1 MKVCIIYG
9 SESGNSERAV
19 KAIAKTWQGSNFEIG
34 EIMEGATAAVRGF
47 AALAEQYDF
56 LVVATS
62 SNGEGDPPF
71 NFHPFLKALY
81 AADDAGDKPLTGC
94 GFAVLGFGCSHFDTF
109 QNCPRLTD
117 KLLAD
122 LGAIRAVSRE
132 ECDDSDEAHTAK
144 AKAKWGDTVL
154 KVLQSG
160 KIPSAHVGDWTD
172 ACTQNGATIL
182 DKHDDMLVA
191 AAQGAPSVPLLV
203 FGALAVAA
211 AGVAVSKFAALTG
224 AKSPSDRR
232 S

>member
-1 MKVCIIYG
+1 MIP
-9 SESGNSERAV
+9 
-19 KAIAKTWQGSNFEIG
+19 TQ
-34 EIMEGATAAVRGF
+34 
-47 AALAEQYDF
+47 
-56 LVVATS
+56 VATS

-81 AADDAGDKPLTGC
+81 AADDAGEKPLTGC

-144 AKAKWGDTVL
+144 AKAKWADAVL

-224 AKSPSDRR
+224 EVAV
-232 S
+232 

>member
-19 KAIAKTWQGSNFEIG
+19 KAIAKSWQGSNFEIG

-81 AADDAGDKPLTGC
+81 AADDAGEKPLTGC

-144 AKAKWGDTVL
+144 AKAKWADAVL

-172 ACTQNGATIL
+172 ACTQNGATPRPVW
-182 DKHDDMLVA
+182 KSTSA
-191 AAQGAPSVPLLV
+191 SGAPENSSLSHFSAMTRSSWPRR
-203 FGALAVAA
+203 AVRNQHHHAIEQA
-211 AGVAVSKFAALTG
+211 S
-224 AKSPSDRR
+224 RR
-232 S
+232 

>member
-1 MKVCIIYG
+1 MG
-9 SESGNSERAV
+9 SE
-19 KAIAKTWQGSNFEIG
+19 
-34 EIMEGATAAVRGF
+34 M
-47 AALAEQYDF
+47 
-56 LVVATS
+56 
-62 SNGEGDPPF
+62 
-71 NFHPFLKALY
+71 
-81 AADDAGDKPLTGC
+81 C
-94 GFAVLGFGCSHFDTF
+94 
-109 QNCPRLTD
+109 
-117 KLLAD
+117 
-122 LGAIRAVSRE
+122 IRDR

-144 AKAKWGDTVL
+144 AKAKWGDAVL

-224 AKSPSDRR
+224 EVAV
-232 S
+232 